1 MVTCTDAATGKL
13 IFERERLGGEA
24 GGDYYASP
32 VVADGRIYLCSTRG
46 VVTVLEAGPSLKILA
61 RNAVGE
67 PVLASPALAGN
78 RIYIRG
84 ASHLLAFGDF

>member
-1 MVTCTDAATGKL
+1 
-13 IFERERLGGEA
+13 LGGEA

-32 VVADGRIYLCSTRG
+32 VVADGRIYVCSTRG
-46 VVTVLEAGPSLKILA
+46 VVSVLEAGPSLKILA

-84 ASHLLAFGDF
+84 ASHLLAFGDP

>member
-1 MVTCTDAATGKL
+1 
-13 IFERERLGGEA
+13 
-24 GGDYYASP
+24 
-32 VVADGRIYLCSTRG
+32 
-46 VVTVLEAGPSLKILA
+46 VLEAGPSLKILA

-84 ASHLLAFGDF
+84 ASHLLAFGNP